1 MAKQHVYINATEAGM
16 LGLPLR
22 YGDRVIDKRF
32 SNYNMNKKT
41 GTISM
46 EFLPKPNSVARITK
60 SRVARF
66 KRYRLRAFTDRVKT
80 LFGCRICGY
89 NKNPVA
95 LHFHHIDPA
104 EKTSDVSKLIR
115 KSWVKLKEEIRKCE
129 VLCANCH
136 AEVTSK
142 ESHHLYEKDT

>member
-1 MAKQHVYINATEAGM
+1 MAKQCVYINATEAGM

-32 SNYNMNKKT
+32 SNYTMSKKT

-60 SRVARF
+60 SRAARF

-80 LFGCRICGY
+80 LFGCSICGY

-104 EKTSDVSKLIR
+104 EKTSDVSRLTNS
-115 KSWVKLKEEIRKCE
+115 SWVKLKEEIRKCE